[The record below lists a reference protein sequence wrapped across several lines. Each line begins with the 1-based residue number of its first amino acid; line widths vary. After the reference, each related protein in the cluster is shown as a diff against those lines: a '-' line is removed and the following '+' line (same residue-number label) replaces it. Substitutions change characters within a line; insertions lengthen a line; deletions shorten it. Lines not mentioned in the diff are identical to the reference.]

1 VFSLLLSIGL
11 NDYDVTW
18 ISWKTAAWRWECR

>member
-1 VFSLLLSIGL
+1 LSIGL